1 MTKKVERLCAAILT
15 KGYNVEQ
22 LDSKANALLDKLFNL
37 RTIEKETAIGIKETK
52 VAIQAVMLAKKRQPQ
67 MKGENNTCCSK
78 LIVKN

>member
-1 MTKKVERLCAAILT
+1 MTKKAESLCAAILT

-52 VAIQAVMLAKKRQPQ
+52 IAIQAVMLAKKQQ
-67 MKGENNTCCSK
+67 LQTKGENTNVIS
-78 LIVKN
+78 N

>member
-1 MTKKVERLCAAILT
+1 MTKKAESPCAAILN

-52 VAIQAVMLAKKRQPQ
+52 VAIQAVMLAKKQQ
-67 MKGENNTCCSK
+67 AQTKGENTNVIS
-78 LIVKN
+78 N

>member
-1 MTKKVERLCAAILT
+1 MTKKAESLCAAILT

-52 VAIQAVMLAKKRQPQ
+52 IAIQAVMLAKKQQ
-67 MKGENNTCCSK
+67 AQTKGENTNVIS
-78 LIVKN
+78 N